1 MPAVLITR
9 PLVDAARLEARLC
22 AAGYAVLSEP
32 LLTIAPTEDPMPAA
46 SNFDAVMMTSAN
58 APARLIQ
65 MGCANGAKVLKD
77 LGLWAGQVMD
87 PCLRGDDDGV
97 QGRDYDFKT
106 LLALPCFCVGEHTAA
121 AARQAGFGDVRI
133 SAGNGLDLAEA
144 VRAALPPSRSV
155 LHIAGADTASAGRDQ
170 LAAWGYAISSWQVYR
185 AVPATVLSPRLSQ
198 ALREEELGVALFFS
212 PKTAA
217 LFASLAAQHQVAAC
231 CQSLTAIGLS
241 EAVGAALRPLP
252 WRRIAVAETPTEE
265 AMISCLRHICPAAA
279 HTI

>member
-9 PLVDAARLEARLC
+9 PLADAARLEARLC

-32 LLTIAPTEDPMPAA
+32 LLTIEPTEDPMPNA

-58 APARLIQ
+58 APARFIE
-65 MGCANGAKVLKD
+65 
-77 LGLWAGQVMD
+77 
-87 PCLRGDDDGV
+87 
-97 QGRDYDFKT
+97 RDSTCKT

-217 LFASLAAQHQVAAC
+217 LFANLAAQHQVAAC

-265 AMISCLRHICPAAA
+265 AMISCLRHICPAAT

>member
-9 PLVDAARLEARLC
+9 PLADAARLEAQLC

-32 LLTIAPTEDPMPAA
+32 LLTIAPTEDPMPTA
-46 SNFDAVMMTSAN
+46 SDFDAVMMTSAN
-58 APARLIQ
+58 APARFVERASA
-65 MGCANGAKVLKD
+65 C
-77 LGLWAGQVMD
+77 
-87 PCLRGDDDGV
+87 
-97 QGRDYDFKT
+97 KT

-133 SAGNGLDLAEA
+133 SAGNGFDLAAA
-144 VRAALPPSRSV
+144 VRAALPPPRSV
-155 LHIAGADTASAGRDQ
+155 LHIAGADIASAGRDQ
-170 LAAWGYAISSWQVYR
+170 LAAWGYAITSWQVYR
-185 AVPATVLSPRLSQ
+185 TKPATVLSPRLLQ
-198 ALREEELGVALFFS
+198 TMREGGLDAAVFFS

-241 EAVGAALRPLP
+241 EAVLAALRPLP
-252 WRRIAVAETPTEE
+252 WRMVAVAETPTEA
-265 AMISCLRHICPAAA
+265 AMISCLQRICPAAA